1 MGNRCTF
8 YLEAGYLEINGNCT
22 FTDCILVAENRTCLV
37 QKIGGNVSLIGC
49 HWLGSV
55 EVESHPV
62 YQPEMDDFQLGDVIY
77 RDVCR
82 STAENVNY
90 FEPIPE
96 SESSEEEEED
106 EEEAEEQVE
115 EKIEE
120 NKPTIVIDEQAGG
133 ERVQVSEKVK
143 QVEHSIEGE
152 QGNTVEV

>member
-1 MGNRCTF
+1 MG
-8 YLEAGYLEINGNCT
+8 
-22 FTDCILVAENRTCLV
+22 
-37 QKIGGNVSLIGC
+37 IGC

-62 YQPEMDDFQLGDVIY
+62 YQPEMDDFQVGDVIY

-96 SESSEEEEED
+96 SESSEEEED
-106 EEEAEEQVE
+106 EEEAEEKVE
-115 EKIEE
+115 E
-120 NKPTIVIDEQAGG
+120 NNPTIVIDEQAGG

-143 QVEHSIEGE
+143 QVEHSI
-152 QGNTVEV
+152 